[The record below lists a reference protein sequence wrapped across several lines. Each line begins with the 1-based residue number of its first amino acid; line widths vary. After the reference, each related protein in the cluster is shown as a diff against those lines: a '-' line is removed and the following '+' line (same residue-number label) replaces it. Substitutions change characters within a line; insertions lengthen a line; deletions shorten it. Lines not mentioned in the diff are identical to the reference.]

1 MSSQT
6 RDIHIQRFD
15 LEGARSWMSGI
26 CGPHRL
32 TTATPERLRFHHSA
46 NVLKS
51 RATTLGVIEYGTDVT
66 IDIEPCALNSYSISL
81 PLEGQQALK
90 TASGCLLSDSAT
102 GLIVSP
108 QKRHSPD
115 QWTMPI
121 PHCAG

>member
-32 TTATPERLRFHHSA
+32 ATATPERLRFHHSA
-46 NVLKS
+46 NVFKS

-66 IDIEPCALNSYSISL
+66 IDAAVTCAFMVFSL
-81 PLEGQQALK
+81 LG
-90 TASGCLLSDSAT
+90 
-102 GLIVSP
+102 GLISVRVVSRIDP
-108 QKRHSPD
+108 VEA
-115 QWTMPI
+115 I
-121 PHCAG
+121 A